1 MPVPPACTPPQWLPK
16 VCADDV
22 QSMKHKARKRFGQN
36 FLHDQQVIDRI
47 ISCIAPQ
54 ASDLLVEIGPGQA
67 ALTRP
72 LLASGAE
79 LHLIEIDRD
88 LVSRLQKQ
96 FSENTNITI
105 HACDA
110 LKANLPEITGKRPFR
125 LIGNLPYNISTPL
138 IFHILQWHELVVDMH
153 FMLQKEVVARMAAA
167 PGSRTYGR
175 LSVMTQFRCKVTPL
189 FDVLPESFS
198 PVPRVCSSIVRLQ
211 PLKEPPADAGSFR
224 NLERVV
230 AAAFSQRR
238 KTLRNSLGKL
248 LNADQ
253 ILNAGID
260 PGQRAEQLSLSQFA
274 ALARSLPYDANC
286 KP

>member
-1 MPVPPACTPPQWLPK
+1 
-16 VCADDV
+16 
-22 QSMKHKARKRFGQN
+22 MKQHGTHRARKRFGQN

-47 ISCIAPQ
+47 IACIAPQ
-54 ASDLLVEIGPGQA
+54 SSDLLLEIGPGQA

-88 LVSRLQKQ
+88 LVVHLEKQ
-96 FSENTNITI
+96 FSQNANVTI

-110 LKANLPEITGKRPFR
+110 LKANMPEITGNRPFR

-153 FMLQKEVVARMAAA
+153 FMLQKEVVDRMAAV
-167 PGSRTYGR
+167 PGSRIYGR

-189 FDVLPESFS
+189 FDVQPESFS

-211 PLKEPPADAGSFR
+211 PLQEPPADAGSFR

-230 AAAFSQRR
+230 SAAFSQRR
-238 KTLRNSLGKL
+238 KTLRNSLREL
-248 LNADQ
+248 FSADQ
-253 ILNAGID
+253 ILATGTD

-274 ALARSLPYDANC
+274 ALARSLPYDAD
-286 KP
+286 

>member
-1 MPVPPACTPPQWLPK
+1 
-16 VCADDV
+16 
-22 QSMKHKARKRFGQN
+22 MKQHGTHRARKRFGQN

-47 ISCIAPQ
+47 IACIAPQ
-54 ASDLLVEIGPGQA
+54 SSDLLLEIGPGQA

-88 LVSRLQKQ
+88 LVVHLEKQ
-96 FSENTNITI
+96 FSQNANVTI

-110 LKANLPEITGKRPFR
+110 LKANMPEITGNRPFR

-153 FMLQKEVVARMAAA
+153 FMLQKEVVDRMAAV
-167 PGSRTYGR
+167 PGSRIYGR

-189 FDVLPESFS
+189 FDVQPESFS

-211 PLKEPPADAGSFR
+211 PLQEPPADAGSFR

-230 AAAFSQRR
+230 SAAFSQRR
-238 KTLRNSLGKL
+238 KTLRNSLREL
-248 LNADQ
+248 FSADQ
-253 ILNAGID
+253 ILATGID

-274 ALARSLPYDANC
+274 ALARSLPYDAD
-286 KP
+286 

>member
-1 MPVPPACTPPQWLPK
+1 
-16 VCADDV
+16 
-22 QSMKHKARKRFGQN
+22 MKHKARKRFGQN
-36 FLHDQQVIDRI
+36 FLHDQQVINRI

-54 ASDLLVEIGPGQA
+54 PSDLLLEIGPGQA

-88 LVSRLQKQ
+88 LVARLQKQ
-96 FSENTNITI
+96 FADERNITI

-110 LKANLPEITGKRPFR
+110 LKANLPEITGNRPFR

-138 IFHILQWHELVVDMH
+138 IFHILQWHEQVVDMH
-153 FMLQKEVVARMAAA
+153 FMLQKEVVDRMAAA

-175 LSVMTQFRCKVTPL
+175 LSVMSQFRCNITPL

-198 PVPRVCSSIVRLQ
+198 PVPRVVSSIVRLQ
-211 PLKEPPADAGSFR
+211 PLNQPPADPGSFK
-224 NLERVV
+224 NLQQVV

-238 KTLRNSLGKL
+238 KTLRNSLRKIL
-248 LNADQ
+248 DADQ
-253 ILNAGID
+253 ILAAGID
-260 PGQRAEQLSLSQFA
+260 PGERAEQLSLSQFA
-274 ALARSLPYDANC
+274 ALARSLPDTPC
-286 KP
+286 LPT

>member
-1 MPVPPACTPPQWLPK
+1 
-16 VCADDV
+16 
-22 QSMKHKARKRFGQN
+22 MKHRPRKRFGQN

-47 ISCIAPQ
+47 IACIAPR
-54 ASDLLVEIGPGQA
+54 ATDLLVEIGPGQA

-88 LVSRLQKQ
+88 LVLQLQKQ
-96 FSENTNITI
+96 FSDNDNITI

-110 LKANLPEITGKRPFR
+110 LKANLPGITGKRPFR

-138 IFHILQWHELVVDMH
+138 IFHILQWHEQVVDMH
-153 FMLQKEVVARMAAA
+153 FMLQKEVVDRMAAA

-198 PVPRVCSSIVRLQ
+198 PIPRVCSSIVRLQ
-211 PLKEPPADAGSFR
+211 PLQEPPADAGSFK
-224 NLERVV
+224 NLERLV

-238 KTLRNSLGKL
+238 KTLRNSLRKL
-248 LNADQ
+248 LTADQ
-253 ILNAGID
+253 IQAAGID
-260 PGQRAEQLSLSQFA
+260 PGQRAEQLSLPQFA
-274 ALARSLPYDANC
+274 ALARSLPYDAD
-286 KP
+286 